1 MNIGVCFYTLDFCG
15 FMNLIL
21 GKYICGLFQVLPQ
34 FLLTKC
40 EAELEYYHQKVN
52 IRVVSSLES
61 TLEHL

>member
-1 MNIGVCFYTLDFCG
+1 MNIGVCFCTLDFCG
-15 FMNLIL
+15 FMNFTL
-21 GKYICGLFQVLPQ
+21 GKNICGFFQVLQQ
-34 FLLTKC
+34 FLLTTC